1 MIIVGRP
8 SATNGN
14 VDNGFMAS
22 ENSDKI
28 AVYKAQAQAKIDDL
42 LEEFAEGKI
51 NREQFHA
58 LYAHHN
64 AKLKLAEQAQEK
76 DDPDVVDLSPGQTT
90 YAIRQAHMAKA
101 VGLMIYHNKSGM
113 YVDTIGYFDIPPSR
127 VAPILNDFSEL
138 MQGNR
143 LIDRRVERI
152 TDKGWLLFAAGTF
165 TTVVTLFQ
173 NEPSSA
179 QSREIERLH
188 HDFEVANHGQL
199 TQSRIDA
206 SRLAYP
212 FLVFIQ
218 QKLAREN
225 KP

>member
-1 MIIVGRP
+1 MM
-8 SATNGN
+8 AT
-14 VDNGFMAS
+14 
-22 ENSDKI
+22 ENSQKI
-28 AVYKAQAQAKIDDL
+28 ELYKAQTQKKIDEL
-42 LEEFAEGKI
+42 LEEFSEGKI

-58 LYAHHN
+58 MYAHHN
-64 AKLKLAEQAQEK
+64 GKLKLAEQALEK
-76 DDPDVVDLSPGQTT
+76 DDATVVDSAPGQT

-101 VGLMIYHNKSGM
+101 IGLMIYHNKSGM
-113 YVDTIGYFDIPPSR
+113 YVDTLGFFDIPPGR

-152 TDKGWLLFAAGTF
+152 TDKGWLLFAAGTY
-165 TTVVTLFQ
+165 TTVVTLFH
-173 NEPSSA
+173 NEPSPA

-188 HDFEVANHGQL
+188 HDFEVANHSQL

-206 SRLAYP
+206 SKLAYP

-218 QKLAREN
+218 QKL
-225 KP
+225 KKV